1 MRITDYTLS
10 QQLLYQFG
18 NSSQALSKSYS
29 ELSSGQKIVKPSD
42 DPTQASYVLSQQ
54 SDLRRNSQ
62 FLSNV
67 TRADQLSTVTYAN
80 VKNLKD
86 LVTRASEL
94 GTKITD
100 LSDATVFTANKTEVN
115 GLIEQAIQLMNT
127 QQNGEYIFAGTKS
140 TTSPITVTR
149 DTNGT
154 ATAVAYAGG
163 STASSIAVSENI
175 SVTPYSS
182 ATQNQQIID
191 TINHLITLRDA
202 MEDND
207 ASAVRTATATITDD
221 EDLIINQMSDH
232 ATVQSR
238 LDLLSAQLKTS
249 ATATTTE
256 ISARA
261 DVDIAEATVRYNM
274 MQNAYQASIAAGSKM
289 LSVSLL
295 DYL

>member
-62 FLSNV
+62 YLSNV
-67 TRADQLSTVTYAN
+67 TRADQLSTVTYASI
-80 VKNLKD
+80 KSLKD
-86 LVTRASEL
+86 LVTRATEL

-100 LSDATVFTANKTEVN
+100 LSDASAFTANKTEVN
-115 GLIEQAIQLMNT
+115 GIIEQAIQLMNT
-127 QQNGEYIFAGTKS
+127 QQNGEYLFGGTKS
-140 TTSPITVTR
+140 NASPITVTR
-149 DTNGT
+149 DTSGN
-154 ATAVAYAGG
+154 ATAVSYAGG
-163 STASSIAVSENI
+163 SSSSSILVSENI
-175 SVTPYSS
+175 TVSPYSS
-182 ATQNQQIID
+182 ATQNQEIVD
-191 TINHLITLRDA
+191 TITHLIALRDA
-202 MEDND
+202 MNSNN
-207 ASAVRTATATITDD
+207 ASAVRTATTTVTND

-238 LDLLSAQLKTS
+238 LDLISDQLKTS
-249 ATATTTE
+249 ASATTTE